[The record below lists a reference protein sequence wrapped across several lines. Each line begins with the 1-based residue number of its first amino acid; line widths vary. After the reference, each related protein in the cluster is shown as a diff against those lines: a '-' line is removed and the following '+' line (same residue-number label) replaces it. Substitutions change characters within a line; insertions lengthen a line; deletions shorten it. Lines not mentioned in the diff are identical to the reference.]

1 MNCGFLSYFIKPQQ
15 YSMPVNWHEIFQ
27 TKGKLAVEIGFG
39 SGEFL
44 VSLAKAQKGYNFIGF
59 ETSITSLVRI
69 QKRIHSESLRNVRV
83 VLADGRFGLR
93 EFFADNSVDQVYTNF
108 PCPWPKKSHEGK
120 RFTNQGFAETLAAVL
135 TLGGIY
141 QLVTDVQ
148 WYAEQMRDV
157 LLSTGSFEL
166 LQFNENNDIVVGTR
180 YERKWLS
187 EGRKTYTL
195 LVSKVV
201 HKTVERWTWEDGSM
215 PHVHLNKADMDK
227 LLALA
232 GMVFKHDK
240 GVFVVKRIYNCHE
253 GEYLL
258 RMVSN
263 EDGFQQRY
271 FISVE
276 REKDG
281 WLVKLDPDA
290 LAYRTPVVKFS
301 VKKIAEVIG
310 S

>member
-1 MNCGFLSYFIKPQQ
+1 MNCDFLSYFIKPQQ

-44 VSLAKAQKGYNFIGF
+44 VSLAKQQKDHNFVGF

-69 QKRIHSESLRNVRV
+69 QKKIHSESLGNIRV

-93 EFFADNSVDQVYTNF
+93 EFFTDNSVDQVYTNF
-108 PCPWPKKSHEGK
+108 PCPWPKKSHKDK

-135 TLGGIY
+135 TLGGTF

-148 WYAEQMRDV
+148 WYAQQMKDV

-166 LQFNENNDIVVGTR
+166 LQFNENSETVVGTR
-180 YERKWLS
+180 YERKWIS

-195 LVSKVV
+195 LVSKVA
-201 HKTVERWTWEDGSM
+201 HKTVERWSWEDDSM
-215 PHVHLNKADMDK
+215 PHVHLNRADTDK
-227 LLALA
+227 LVTLA
-232 GMVFKHDK
+232 GVVFKHNK
-240 GVFVVKRIYNCHE
+240 GVFVVKRVYKCDE

-276 REKDG
+276 REKEG

-301 VKKIAEVIG
+301 VRKIAEVIA